1 MGAPTKYSEELR
13 DRAVR
18 VALGAR
24 RDPARSGGA
33 IRRIAEQLGVH
44 PEAMRNWVRT
54 AEIDGG
60 LRPGTSTSDAKRIA
74 DLEVGNRELRRANS
88 ILKSASAFF
97 AAELDR
103 PHR

>member
-24 RDPARSGGA
+24 RDPARSRGA

>member
-18 VALGAR
+18 VALDAR
-24 RDPARSGGA
+24 RDSARSRGA

-44 PEAMRNWVRT
+44 REAMRNWVGT

-74 DLEVGNRELRRANS
+74 
-88 ILKSASAFF
+88 
-97 AAELDR
+97 
-103 PHR
+103 